1 MSSEHRPSSSSPAP
15 FIIPFPGK
23 HSTKP
28 FASEDEDP
36 HIVVVIPARFAST
49 RFPGKP
55 LHNIKGR
62 PMIEWIAR
70 KASESSYVDQV
81 IIATDD
87 ERIRSTMEER
97 GYDVR
102 MTSGGART
110 GTDRMAEVAAETP
123 GDIFINVQADEILGD
138 SRILD
143 QVIAPLLKD
152 PRVPIATVRRRLD
165 NPEDRENTNIVK
177 VVCNQAQYA
186 LYFSRSVI
194 PADRDG
200 IYSYRP
206 DLNWDQHLGIYG
218 YRRDVLLEFGR
229 LPTSPLE
236 ELEKLEQLR
245 ALDYGFSIFVARTEY
260 PSYRVDVPSDLD
272 LLPGND
278 TAWT

>member
-1 MSSEHRPSSSSPAP
+1 MTVPGQTPPENA
-15 FIIPFPGK
+15 FFIPFPGK
-23 HSTKP
+23 HSATP
-28 FASEDEDP
+28 FAQDDEDP
-36 HIVVVIPARFAST
+36 HVVVVIPARFAST

-55 LHNIKGR
+55 LCEIKGR

-70 KASESSYVDQV
+70 KASQSDFVDQV

-87 ERIRSTMEER
+87 KRIQDAMESR

-102 MTSGGART
+102 ITSGGART
-110 GTDRMAEVAAETP
+110 GTDRMAEVASQIK
-123 GDIFINVQADEILGD
+123 GDIFVNLQADEILSD

-143 QVIAPLLKD
+143 QVVEPLLKD
-152 PRVPIATVRRRLD
+152 PRVPIATVRRRLLD
-165 NPEDRENTNIVK
+165 PSDISNQNIVK
-177 VVCNQAQYA
+177 VVCNQAKYA

-194 PADRDG
+194 PADRDQ
-200 IYSYRP
+200 ISSKRP
-206 DLNWDQHLGIYG
+206 DLSWDQHLGVYA
-218 YRRDVLLEFGR
+218 YRRDVLLEFAR

-260 PSYRVDVPSDLD
+260 ESYRIDVPSDLD

-278 TAWT
+278 AAWI